1 MSILTL
7 IKFTV
12 VLAFA
17 SVFLI
22 AINTLI
28 SFLITLVIPPIV
40 SEILGLMSMYLPF
53 NASAVFGSLSL
64 IIEAIFIFMIA
75 NKVFNLNTWLIKDA

>member
-22 AINTLI
+22 SINTLI